1 MEVLLYFR
9 SISRLSVHPNLE
21 QLGLVHVARG
31 TALLHVCRTGIQHQR
46 SMKNSIL
53 TLRDFFSFTNKK
65 IPPKDYIVFCI
76 EVVVVGGSGSGSSSS
91 GSGTWYW

>member
-53 TLRDFFSFTNKK
+53 TLRDFFSFTNRHL
-65 IPPKDYIVFCI
+65 IYIDCLFPI
-76 EVVVVGGSGSGSSSS
+76 MRLILGITIKPSH
-91 GSGTWYW
+91 